1 MSGEII
7 NISDFRK
14 VDDSYLGRSSK
25 EIVVK
30 ASGQFVEMM
39 LFILYDCG
47 YELEDEVL
55 MDDLL
60 VFTELFTA
68 SIRRFEGIEDKN
80 IDILDYCLNR
90 LRKEDKG

>member
-14 VDDSYLGRSSK
+14 VDDSHVGRSPE

-30 ASGQFVEMM
+30 ASGQFIEMM
-39 LFILYDCG
+39 LFILYDSG
-47 YELEDEVL
+47 YELEDDIL
-55 MDDLL
+55 IDDLL